1 MDGNLKETHRYD
13 DIIDLP
19 HHVSDRHPRM
29 PISDRAAQFA
39 PFQALSG
46 FGDTI
51 EETARVTEE
60 WIELDDDQKTE
71 LDLKLR
77 MLRELLTQRPE
88 VSVVYFVPDVRKA
101 GGAYTTVTGRIIK
114 MDGVSRVIVMEDG
127 VEILIDDIFGIEGEM
142 FLGLENSVL

>member
-1 MDGNLKETHRYD
+1 MKKTHRYD

-19 HHVSDRHPRM
+19 HHVSDRHPHM
-29 PISDRAAQFA
+29 PIRDRAAQFS
-39 PFQALSG
+39 PFAALSG

-60 WIELDDDQKTE
+60 RIELDDSQKATV
-71 LDLKLR
+71 DLKLR
-77 MLRELLTQRPE
+77 MLRELLPQRPE

-127 VEILIDDIFGIEGEM
+127 VEIPMDDIFGIEGELFTSM
-142 FLGLENSVL
+142 GAFE

>member
-19 HHVSDRHPRM
+19 HHVSDWHPHM

-39 PFQALSG
+39 PFAALSG
-46 FGDTI
+46 FGSAI

-60 WIELDDDQKTE
+60 RIELDDDQKAE

-77 MLRELLTQRPE
+77 MLRELLPQRPE
-88 VSVVYFVPDVRKA
+88 VSIVYFVPDVRKA
-101 GGAYTTVTGRIIK
+101 GGAYTTITGHVIK
-114 MDGVSRVIVMEDG
+114 MDDFLSVIVMDNG
-127 VEILIDDIFGIEGEM
+127 TEIPIDNIFGIDGELFRAM
-142 FLGLENSVL
+142 EVSE

>member
-19 HHVSDRHPRM
+19 HHVSDRHPHM

-39 PFQALSG
+39 PFAALSG

-60 WIELDDDQKTE
+60 RIELDDDQKAE

-77 MLRELLTQRPE
+77 MLRELLPQRPE
-88 VSVVYFVPDVRKA
+88 VSIVYFVPDPRKA
-101 GGAYTTVTGRIIK
+101 GGAYVTLSGHIIK
-114 MDGVSRVIVMEDG
+114 MDDFSRVVVMDDG
-127 VEILIDDIFGIEGEM
+127 AEIPIDNIFEIEGEM
-142 FLGLENSVL
+142 FRGVENGE